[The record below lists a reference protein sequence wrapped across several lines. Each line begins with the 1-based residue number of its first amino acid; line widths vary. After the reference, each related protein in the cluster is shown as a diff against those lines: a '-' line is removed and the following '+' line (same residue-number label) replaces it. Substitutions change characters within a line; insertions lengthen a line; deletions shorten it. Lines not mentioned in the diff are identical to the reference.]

1 MPELDDLYTGIF
13 EALYKDISETKEAIN
28 FDGAHKPPPS
38 DQVITNDEY
47 WQKYQQART
56 ANGSA
61 LYALKQRDMVKL
73 NKLQKIG
80 LENSTYWNKKVFNH
94 VKKKDVLVYAVN
106 KQLPWPLWGTI
117 GEIRYGIKHIMTEY
131 DIKVLGQKVDVHEQ
145 HWDALKTWADISD
158 NEDILIALQKFSDC
172 LATAKVK
179 SVGESKKNQGLSNV
193 LLLNEKNNNVLLL
206 SVVTMTGFIISG
218 WCSNV

>member
-1 MPELDDLYTGIF
+1 MIKDRIDKIILLTG
-13 EALYKDISETKEAIN
+13 
-28 FDGAHKPPPS
+28 
-38 DQVITNDEY
+38 V
-47 WQKYQQART
+47 
-56 ANGSA
+56 
-61 LYALKQRDMVKL
+61 
-73 NKLQKIG
+73 
-80 LENSTYWNKKVFNH
+80 
-94 VKKKDVLVYAVN
+94 
-106 KQLPWPLWGTI
+106 
-117 GEIRYGIKHIMTEY
+117 MTEY